1 VPNLSLATVVR
12 VTVGAFLLV
21 DLAADSLVRA
31 SLAQQMARGWIAST
45 VLYGGCIVV
54 SVSRPAVGRRRRR
67 RFRRGALAASA
78 SRLAPR
84 PVPLTGR
91 ALTAKWPSR

>member
-1 VPNLSLATVVR
+1 MPNLSLATVGR

-31 SLAQQMARGWIAST
+31 SLAPQMARGWIAST
-45 VLYGGCIVV
+45 VFYGGCIVV
-54 SVSRPAVGRRRRR
+54 SVFRPAVGRRRR
-67 RFRRGALAASA
+67 RFRRGALAALA

>member
-45 VLYGGCIVV
+45 VFYGGGIVV
-54 SVSRPAVGRRRRR
+54 ALSARLWAAAGVAVFGAALSLRRHRAW
-67 RFRRGALAASA
+67 RRG
-78 SRLAPR
+78 RYR
-84 PVPLTGR
+84 
-91 ALTAKWPSR
+91 